1 MIVTLTATAFSF
13 AFFLRS
19 LQHIIVGNTLLC
31 GKRCSEFGIFLN
43 DTELHLEE
51 YSDSEWAEVEYA
63 YQFFVN
69 EEYDKHESM
78 LSESEKKQVQLYKER
93 FKKMEV
99 NRNPVDNLLKVIGL

>member
-1 MIVTLTATAFSF
+1 MGLKELRNWSWLSVACICLLTACQDPEEKY
-13 AFFLRS
+13 LE
-19 LQHIIVGNTLLC
+19 Q
-31 GKRCSEFGIFLN
+31 FGIFLN

-93 FKKMEV
+93 FKKLEV
-99 NRNPVDNLLKVIGL
+99 KRDPIDNLLKVIGL